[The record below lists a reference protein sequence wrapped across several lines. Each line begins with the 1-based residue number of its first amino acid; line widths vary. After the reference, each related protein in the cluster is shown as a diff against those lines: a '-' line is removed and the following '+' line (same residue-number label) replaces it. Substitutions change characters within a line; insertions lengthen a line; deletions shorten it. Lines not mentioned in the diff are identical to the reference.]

1 MVPATFQLESFLSKM
16 VRRIF
21 ITTLAFFAA
30 SCRVG
35 VPGKP
40 QEAVSPKRET
50 LNSEPAMPGSKSEPE
65 AQVDP
70 NIQWSPDQRLF
81 QSGYHYL
88 LGEMLFQ
95 RGNVGDASTMFSSAY
110 SLDASPFLGTR
121 AIIAKAQADS
131 LEEASKEAERL
142 VLLYPRDMG
151 AKVLFAQLL
160 VRKGNFSEASIQLE
174 SVIKSQ
180 PKEELPYVM
189 LVELSA
195 RGGNR
200 SKARECARKLTMV
213 RPQSPVGWSMLARLN
228 LLDGDK
234 KGMLASASR
243 AYKLQPS
250 PDNAILLALALELSG
265 KAKEALSIYEVAYKS
280 ADSSEKLAGKLVD
293 LYRQVGDLEEALRVL
308 SDLQRSSGI
317 TPSVGMEIQRV
328 AILWELKR
336 DGEALVIL
344 ERLSKGDQR
353 PELVATLLGYAYER
367 VKRLDDAIKSYSKV
381 TKEFPLY
388 KDVGVRRCLILKE
401 QGKLEDADNLIKD
414 YLKQSD
420 PGWEFFVL
428 AAEVASA
435 AGRSDD
441 AIEHARS
448 GSARYPEQTRFL
460 FLLAAYQEKAGKFRD
475 AMSTI
480 RELLKLEPE
489 NSTALNFLGFLMVE
503 QGEDLSEAKRLIE
516 RALEIRPED
525 GAYLDS
531 LGWCYF
537 KTGDIGKAE
546 DLLLRAIKR
555 SPDEGVIMEHLG
567 ELALKRGDVAAAVG
581 WFEKAIQQKLEP
593 RDLERIQ
600 VRLEEARRKK

>member
-1 MVPATFQLESFLSKM
+1 MVPATFPLESFLSKM
-16 VRRIF
+16 VRRIL
-21 ITTLAFFAA
+21 IPTLAFFAA
-30 SCRVG
+30 SCRIG
-35 VPGKP
+35 APSKA
-40 QEAVSPKRET
+40 QEAVSPKRESV
-50 LNSEPAMPGSKSEPE
+50 NSEPAIPGSKSEPE
-65 AQVDP
+65 PQVDS
-70 NIQWSPDQRLF
+70 NIQWSPDQRQI

-95 RGNVGDASTMFSSAY
+95 RGNVRDASTMFSSAY
-110 SLDASPFLGTR
+110 ALDATPFLGAR
-121 AIIAKAQADS
+121 AIVGKAEAES

-142 VLLYPRDMG
+142 VLLYPRDKD
-151 AKVLFAQLL
+151 AKVLYAQLL
-160 VRKGNFSEASIQLE
+160 VRIGNSSEASRQLE

-189 LVELSA
+189 LIELSA

-200 SKARECARKLTMV
+200 KKARKYAQKLTQV
-213 RPQSPVGWSMLARLN
+213 RPQSPIGWSMMARLN
-228 LLDGDK
+228 LLEGDK

-243 AYKLQPS
+243 AYKLQTS
-250 PDNAILLALALELSG
+250 PDNAILFALALELSG
-265 KAKEALSIYEVAYKS
+265 KAKEALSVYEVAYKS
-280 ADSSEKLAGKLVD
+280 AESSEKMTGKLVD

-308 SDLQRSSGI
+308 SDLQRSSGVG
-317 TPSVGMEIQRV
+317 PSVGMEIQRV

-336 DGEALVIL
+336 DSEALAIL

-367 VKRLDDAIKSYSKV
+367 MRRPDDAIKSYSKV

-388 KDVGVRRCLILKE
+388 KEVVVRRCLILKE
-401 QGKLEDADNLIKD
+401 QGKLNEAEAIVKE
-414 YLKQSD
+414 YLSQPD
-420 PGWEFFVL
+420 PGWEFYVI

-435 AGRSDD
+435 SGRSED
-441 AIEHARS
+441 AIEHVQVGRV
-448 GSARYPEQTRFL
+448 RYPEQTRFL
-460 FLLAAYQEKAGKFRD
+460 FLVAAYQEKAEKFRD
-475 AMSTI
+475 AMNTI
-480 RELLKLEPE
+480 RELLKVEPD

-503 QGEDLSEAKRLIE
+503 QGEDLSEAKKLIE

-537 KTGDIGKAE
+537 KAGDIAKAE
-546 DLLLRAIKR
+546 ELLLRAIKK

-567 ELALKRGDVAAAVG
+567 ELAIKRGQVGSAVE
-581 WFEKAIQQKLEP
+581 WFEKAGQQKLEP
-593 RDLERIQ
+593 RDRERIK